1 MPKRVAS
8 IVLLV
13 LIAGVVFGQSN
24 SRSLAADE
32 GPPIYEITEIEY
44 SIVGRTTQ
52 WAVERS
58 AEDLRQGKTF
68 GSLDALEA
76 FLAEQQQILT
86 NVRPLAKAA
95 VLYEIR
101 PREGQLDA
109 VVVYVNTKDTFNV
122 LALPYFRYDSNSGL
136 LLSIRARDYNF
147 AGSLETLRLD
157 LDFERDT
164 DGDNEYSYDWRFTL
178 PFQWRGY
185 DWSWGL
191 SQELGVSNGDVEGGA
206 STSLGIAL
214 PIAERDYNLS
224 YTQSYGYDSR
234 RDRDEAVDEYNRHT
248 LESTLSFG
256 TTFNTGLF
264 LPVVDEVR
272 YSPSVFTSVPY
283 WFGGPISFADRGV
296 DVGLRHGFSA
306 GRVDWIGNFREGAK
320 FSVSNPITYDTF
332 DDVVSSSVDYSVA
345 GYLEADPFGFSG
357 RLSGFYNFYDSTGAP
372 NITDDAAGPIRGVLN
387 DKMEG
392 DVAFYWNTDV
402 TLKVWTIGNFVEG
415 QGSIFFDGGVVTT
428 RDEPWDPTRD
438 FKWGLGIEAIGFP
451 LFARSLY
458 VRISLGFDIRQ
469 VISAGELGGARKREI
484 FIGLGHQY

>member
-1 MPKRVAS
+1 MPNRVAS
-8 IVLLV
+8 IVLLLFV
-13 LIAGVVFGQSN
+13 AGGLFGQSD
-24 SRSLAADE
+24 SRSRTADN
-32 GPPIYEITEIEY
+32 GPPVYEITEIEY
-44 SIVGRTTQ
+44 DIVGRTTQ
-52 WAVERS
+52 WAVERN
-58 AEDLRQGKTF
+58 AEDLRPGAAF
-68 GSLDALEA
+68 GSLIDLEA

-86 NVRPLAKAA
+86 NVRALAKAA

-101 PREGQLDA
+101 PREGRPDA

-122 LALPYFRYDSNSGL
+122 IALPYFRYDSNSGL
-136 LLSIRARDYNF
+136 LLSLRGRDYNF
-147 AGSLETLRLD
+147 LGSLETLRLD

-164 DGDNEYSYDWRFTL
+164 DGDEEYSYAWRFTL
-178 PFQWRGY
+178 PFQWQSY
-185 DWSWGL
+185 DWTWGL
-191 SQELGVSNGDVEGGA
+191 SQELGVSDGDVEGGGK
-206 STSLGIAL
+206 TSLGVAL
-214 PIAERDYNLS
+214 PIAARDYNLTYS
-224 YTQSYGYDSR
+224 QSYGYDSR
-234 RDRDEAVDEYNRHT
+234 QDKDEKTDEYNRHT
-248 LESTLSFG
+248 LESELSFG
-256 TTFNTGLF
+256 TTFNTGLY
-264 LPVVDEVR
+264 LPVVDEIR
-272 YSPSVFTSVPY
+272 YAPSVFASVPY

-296 DVGLRHGFSA
+296 ELGLRHGFSA
-306 GRVDWIGNFREGAK
+306 GRVDWIGNFREGARL
-320 FSVSNPITYDTF
+320 SVSNPITYDTF

-372 NITDDAAGPIRGVLN
+372 DITDDAAGPIRGVLN

-392 DVAFYWNTDV
+392 DVGFYWNTDI

-484 FIGLGHQY
+484 FIGLGHLY